1 MPASSPFQLLGLPE
15 RFDLDEATIRRA
27 YLARVAATHPDL
39 ASGDDTQAHSADLN
53 RARDS
58 LADPESRANS
68 LLELRGG
75 PSKEADKSLPPAFL
89 VEIMETREAIEA
101 AFASGDS
108 AEKDKW
114 LAWGLQ
120 QRADYI
126 STVRHQF
133 ANLASPPA
141 PDALKHIRVTLNQ
154 WRYIER
160 LIERFDPAPKPF
172 N

>member
-1 MPASSPFQLLGLPE
+1 MPGRNPFQLLGLPE
-15 RFDLDEATIRRA
+15 RFDLDEAAIRRA
-27 YLARVAATHPDL
+27 YLARVSSIHPDL
-39 ASGDDTQAHSADLN
+39 ASDDDSQARSAELN
-53 RARDS
+53 LARES
-58 LADPESRANS
+58 LTNPESRANI

-75 PSKEADKSLPPAFL
+75 PGKETDKTLPPAFL
-89 VEIMETREAIEA
+89 MEIMETREAIEA

-120 QRADYI
+120 QRTGYI
-126 STVRHQF
+126 STVRAQF

-154 WRYIER
+154 WRYFER
-160 LIERFDPAPKPF
+160 LLERFDPSPKPF